1 MKFVTFDNRNIDEKD
16 MEHQHLSNRYW
27 FDKIFWRQENTECIR
42 VTKERFNGQLLPYR
56 PCIRFKDEIRNK
68 NKKGMLQAISET
80 YFKIFY
86 QSNEIGEIRFFNKE
100 EVEEIFEWTEKV
112 IFHGGCL
119 TCISQGIHGLR
130 RCNGCRYK
138 EANWS
143 LPNLRIEE
151 K

>member
-56 PCIRFKDEIRNK
+56 PCIRFKDEIRDLY
-68 NKKGMLQAISET
+68 KKGMLQAISET

-100 EVEEIFEWTEKV
+100 EVEEIFE
-112 IFHGGCL
+112 
-119 TCISQGIHGLR
+119 
-130 RCNGCRYK
+130 
-138 EANWS
+138 
-143 LPNLRIEE
+143 
-151 K
+151 